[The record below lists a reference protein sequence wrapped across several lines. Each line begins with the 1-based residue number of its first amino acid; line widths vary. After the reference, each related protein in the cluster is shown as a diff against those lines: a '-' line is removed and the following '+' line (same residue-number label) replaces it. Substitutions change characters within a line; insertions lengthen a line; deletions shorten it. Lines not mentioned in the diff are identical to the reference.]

1 MKSQVQNLS
10 ISDFTYDLPNEKIA
24 IKPATNRSESKL
36 LLYNQGSISE
46 TIFDQLPKV
55 IDPNSHLVFNNTKVV
70 QARIIFQNRNGRDI
84 EIFCLE
90 PHGEGVDLSIAM
102 STQKSSQW
110 ICLVGGAKKWK
121 EEYLSISDGNG
132 FELRAYL
139 TERLEGEFLIT
150 FSWVAEDLTFSEVLE
165 NIGRIPL
172 PPYIKRELTD
182 SDKERYQTVFAK
194 EEGSVAAPTAGLH
207 FTNEIISE
215 LAQKG
220 IQSSQI
226 TLHVGAGTFKPVS
239 SDTMKDHPMHAE
251 WIDVDLA
258 TLSNLAEMDKRIT
271 PVGTTSMRTLESL
284 YWFGVK
290 WLSRTEETSMKELMM
305 WDAYDLPQ
313 HYSKQEALGGL
324 ADYLKSQNKN
334 RFIAKSRLIIA
345 PGYSPKVCGALI
357 TNFHQ
362 PGSTLLLLVAALI
375 GENWKKVYNYAL
387 ENNFRFLS
395 YGDSNYLKFK
405 V

>member
-1 MKSQVQNLS
+1 MKHHVQNLS
-10 ISDFTYDLPNEKIA
+10 ISDFTYNLPNERIA
-24 IKPATNRSESKL
+24 VKPVENRSESKL
-36 LLYNQGSISE
+36 LVYDNKQISD
-46 TIFDQLPKV
+46 TIFDNLDEV
-55 IDPNSHLVFNNTKVV
+55 IDPNSHLVFNNTRVV

-90 PHGEGVDLSIAM
+90 PFGENIDLSIAM
-102 STQKSSQW
+102 GTQKSAQW

-121 EEYLSISDGNG
+121 EQFLTISDEHG
-132 FELRAYL
+132 FELRAEL
-139 TERLEGEFLIT
+139 TKKLDGEFVIS
-150 FSWVAEDLTFSEVLE
+150 FYWKKEELTFSEVLE
-165 NIGRIPL
+165 HVGKIPL
-172 PPYIKRELTD
+172 PPYIKRDVTD

-207 FTNEIISE
+207 FTKELISK
-215 LAQKG
+215 LKSKG
-220 IQSSQI
+220 IDSSEI

-251 WIDVDLA
+251 WIDVDVSTILELA
-258 TLSNLAEMDKRIT
+258 KSKKRIT

-290 WLSRTEETSMKELMM
+290 VLTNPENPVLHELMQ

-313 HYSKQEALGGL
+313 NFSKEEALIAL
-324 ADYLKSQNKN
+324 ATHMQLNGVE
-334 RFIAKSRLIIA
+334 RFLAKSRLIIA
-345 PGYSPKVCGALI
+345 PGYTPRVCSALI

-375 GENWKKVYNYAL
+375 GDQWKRVYTYAL

-395 YGDSNYLKFK
+395 YGDSNYLRF
-405 V
+405 

>member
-46 TIFDQLPKV
+46 TIFDQLPEV

-102 STQKSSQW
+102 STQKTSQW

-121 EEYLSISDGNG
+121 EEYLSISDDNG

-150 FSWVAEDLTFSEVLE
+150 FSWVTEDLTFSEVLE
-165 NIGRIPL
+165 NVGRIPL

-207 FTNEIISE
+207 FTNEIIGQLES
-215 LAQKG
+215 KG

-239 SDTMKDHPMHAE
+239 SDTMKEHPMHAE
-251 WIDVDLA
+251 WIDVEMA
-258 TLSNLAEMDKRIT
+258 TLQELAEMDKRIT

-290 WLSRTEETSMKELMM
+290 WLSKTKETSMKELMM

-313 HYSKQEALGGL
+313 HYSKKDALNGL
-324 ADYLKSQNKN
+324 VDYLKSQNKT

-345 PGYSPKVCGALI
+345 PGYTPKVCGALI

-375 GENWKKVYNYAL
+375 GENWKKVYDYAL
-387 ENNFRFLS
+387 ENHFRFLS
-395 YGDSNYLKFK
+395 YGDSNYLKF
-405 V
+405 

>member
-1 MKSQVQNLS
+1 MKNQVQNLS

-24 IKPATNRSESKL
+24 LKPATNRSESKL
-36 LLYNQGSISE
+36 LVYDQGKISE
-46 TIFDQLPKV
+46 TIFDQLDQI
-55 IDPNSHLVFNNTKVV
+55 IDPDSHLVFNNTKVV

-90 PHGEGVDLSIAM
+90 PSGEGIELSRAM
-102 STQKSSQW
+102 SAQKSAQW

-121 EEYLSISDGNG
+121 EEYLTISDEKG

-139 TERLEGEFLIT
+139 TKRLEGEFLIT
-150 FSWVAEDLTFSEVLE
+150 FSWAPENLTFSEVLE
-165 NIGRIPL
+165 NVGRIPL
-172 PPYIKRELTD
+172 PPYIKRELND
-182 SDKERYQTVFAK
+182 SDKDRYQTVFAK

-207 FTNEIISE
+207 FTQKVINKLQNQGVKSSE
-215 LAQKG
+215 
-220 IQSSQI
+220 I

-239 SDTMKDHPMHAE
+239 SETMKDHPMHAE
-251 WIDVDLA
+251 WIDVDINTLVELA
-258 TLSNLAEMDKRIT
+258 HMDQRIT

-290 WLSRTEETSMKELMM
+290 WLASNTSSSMQELMM

-313 HYSKQEALGGL
+313 TYSKKEALLGL
-324 ADYLKSQNKN
+324 VAYLDAQNKN

-345 PGYSPKVCGALI
+345 PGYTPKVCGALI

-362 PGSTLLLLVAALI
+362 PGSTLLLLVAALV
-375 GENWKKVYNYAL
+375 GDQWKDIYAYAL
-387 ENNFRFLS
+387 DHHFRFLS
-395 YGDSNYLKFK
+395 YGDSNYLKF
-405 V
+405 

>member
-10 ISDFTYDLPNEKIA
+10 ISDFTYDLPNDKIA
-24 IKPATNRSESKL
+24 IKPAKNRSESKL
-36 LLYNQGSISE
+36 LVYNHQQISE
-46 TIFDQLPKV
+46 TIFDQLPEV

-121 EEYLSISDGNG
+121 EEYLSISNSKD

-165 NIGRIPL
+165 NVGRIPL
-172 PPYIKRELTD
+172 PPYIKRELTN

-207 FTNEIISE
+207 FTKEVISQ
-215 LAQKG
+215 LAKKG

-251 WIDVDLA
+251 WIDVDMT
-258 TLSNLAEMDKRIT
+258 TLQELAEMDKRIT

-290 WLSRTEETSMKELMM
+290 WLSQTEDTS
-305 WDAYDLPQ
+305 
-313 HYSKQEALGGL
+313 
-324 ADYLKSQNKN
+324 
-334 RFIAKSRLIIA
+334 
-345 PGYSPKVCGALI
+345 
-357 TNFHQ
+357 
-362 PGSTLLLLVAALI
+362 
-375 GENWKKVYNYAL
+375 
-387 ENNFRFLS
+387 
-395 YGDSNYLKFK
+395 
-405 V
+405 

>member
-10 ISDFTYDLPNEKIA
+10 ISDFTYDLPTDKIA
-24 IKPATNRSESKL
+24 IKPAIHRGDSKL
-36 LLYNQGSISE
+36 LVYDQGRITE
-46 TIFDQLPKV
+46 TIFDQLPQV

-70 QARIIFQNRNGRDI
+70 QARIIFQNKNGRDI

-90 PHGEGVDLSIAM
+90 PHGDGIDLSIAM
-102 STQKSSQW
+102 SAQKSSQW

-121 EEYLSISDGNG
+121 EEYLCISDDNG

-139 TERLEGEFLIT
+139 TERLAGEFLIT
-150 FSWVAEDLTFSEVLE
+150 FSWVAEKLTFSEVLE
-165 NIGRIPL
+165 HVGRIPL

-207 FTNEIISE
+207 FTNEIISQ
-215 LAQKG
+215 LSA
-220 IQSSQI
+220 IAIHSSQI

-251 WIDVDLA
+251 WIDADVHTLLELA
-258 TLSNLAEMDKRIT
+258 HCNKRIT
-271 PVGTTSMRTLESL
+271 PVGTTSMRTLETL

-290 WLSRTEETSMKELMM
+290 WLSQKDPATMKELLM

-313 HYSKQEALGGL
+313 EYSKEEALLGL
-324 ADYLKSQNKN
+324 VAYLKAQNKT

-345 PGYSPKVCGALI
+345 PGYTPKVCGALI

-375 GENWKKVYNYAL
+375 GDHWKKVYDYAL
-387 ENNFRFLS
+387 ENQFRFLS
-395 YGDSNYLKFK
+395 YGDSNYLKFS
-405 V
+405 

>member
-36 LLYNQGSISE
+36 LIYDQSGITES
-46 TIFDQLPKV
+46 IFDQLPQV

-70 QARIIFQNRNGRDI
+70 QARIIFQNRNRRDI

-90 PHGEGVDLSIAM
+90 PHGEGIDLSIAM
-102 STQKSSQW
+102 SSQKTSQW

-121 EEYLSISDGNG
+121 EEYLSISDENG

-150 FSWVAEDLTFSEVLE
+150 FSWAIADLTFSEVLE
-165 NIGRIPL
+165 NVGRIPL
-172 PPYIKRELTD
+172 PPYIKRELTN

-207 FTNEIISE
+207 FTKNVISE
-215 LAQKG
+215 LANKN
-220 IQSSQI
+220 IHSSQI

-239 SDTMKDHPMHAE
+239 SETMKDHPMHAE
-251 WIDVDLA
+251 WIDVDIETLQELA
-258 TLSNLAEMDKRIT
+258 LCQKRIT

-290 WLSRTEETSMKELMM
+290 WLAKTDNDSMKELMM
-305 WDAYDLPQ
+305 WDAYDLPKT
-313 HYSKQEALGGL
+313 HSKKEAFLGL
-324 ADYLKSQNKN
+324 VNYLNSQNKT

-345 PGYSPKVCGALI
+345 PGYTPKVCGALI

-375 GENWKKVYNYAL
+375 GENWRKVYNYAL
-387 ENNFRFLS
+387 QNNFRFLS
-395 YGDSNYLKFK
+395 YGDSNYLKF
-405 V
+405 

>member
-10 ISDFTYDLPNEKIA
+10 ISDFTYDLPTEKIA

-36 LLYNQGSISE
+36 LVYDSGSISE
-46 TIFDQLPKV
+46 TIFDQLPHV
-55 IDPNSHLVFNNTKVV
+55 IDSNSHLVFNNTKVV
-70 QARIIFQNRNGRDI
+70 QARIIFQNKNGRDI
-84 EIFCLE
+84 EVFCLE
-90 PHGEGVDLSIAM
+90 PYGQGIDLSIAM
-102 STQKSSQW
+102 ATQKSAQW

-139 TERLEGEFLIT
+139 TERLSGEFLIT
-150 FSWVAEDLTFSEVLE
+150 FSWVKEDLTFSEVLE
-165 NIGRIPL
+165 NVGRIPL
-172 PPYIKRELTD
+172 PPYIKRELNE

-207 FTNEIISE
+207 FTKDIIHQLSD
-215 LAQKG
+215 KG
-220 IQSSQI
+220 IRSSQI
-226 TLHVGAGTFKPVS
+226 TLHVGAGTFKPVD

-251 WIDVDLA
+251 WIDVNLGTLQELA
-258 TLSNLAEMDKRIT
+258 DCDKRIT
-271 PVGTTSMRTLESL
+271 PVGTTSMRTLETL

-290 WLSRTEETSMKELMM
+290 WLTQKDAESMKELMM

-313 HYSKQEALGGL
+313 NYSKKEALLGL
-324 ADYLKSQNKN
+324 IDFLEDQNKHQ
-334 RFIAKSRLIIA
+334 FIAKSRLIIA
-345 PGYSPKVCGALI
+345 PGYAMKVCGAII

-375 GENWKKVYNYAL
+375 GDNWKKVYDYAL
-387 ENNFRFLS
+387 KNNFRFLS
-395 YGDSNYLKFK
+395 YGDSNYLKF
-405 V
+405 

>member
-36 LLYNQGSISE
+36 LMYDQGKISD
-46 TIFDQLPKV
+46 TIFDQLPQV

-90 PHGEGVDLSIAM
+90 PYGEGVDLSIAM
-102 STQKSSQW
+102 SMQQNSQW
-110 ICLVGGAKKWK
+110 VCLVGGAKKWK
-121 EEYLSISDGNG
+121 EEYLTISDNNG

-139 TERLEGEFLIT
+139 TERLSGEFLIT
-150 FSWVAEDLTFSEVLE
+150 FSWIAKDLTFSEVLE
-165 NIGRIPL
+165 NVGRIPL
-172 PPYIKRELTD
+172 PPYIKRELTN

-207 FTNEIISE
+207 FTNEII
-215 LAQKG
+215 AQLSSQN
-220 IQSSQI
+220 ILSSQI

-251 WIDVDLA
+251 WIDVDIKTLEELA
-258 TLSNLAEMDKRIT
+258 TIEKWIT

-290 WLSRTEETSMKELMM
+290 WLSDKSSIMKELMM

-313 HYSKQEALGGL
+313 SYTKEEALTGL
-324 ADYLKSQNKN
+324 IDYLKLNNQT

-345 PGYSPKVCGALI
+345 PGYTTKVCQAII

-375 GENWKKVYNYAL
+375 GDDWKRVYDYAL
-387 ENNFRFLS
+387 NNDFRFLS
-395 YGDSNYLKFK
+395 YGDSNYLKF
-405 V
+405 

>member
-10 ISDFTYDLPNEKIA
+10 IRDFTYDLPTEKIA
-24 IKPATNRSESKL
+24 VKPATHRSESKL
-36 LLYNQGSISE
+36 LVYNQGNISE
-46 TIFDQLPKV
+46 TIFDQLPETM
-55 IDPNSHLVFNNTKVV
+55 DPNSHLVFNNTKVV

-90 PHGEGVDLSIAM
+90 PHGEGVDLSMAM
-102 STQKSSQW
+102 SAQKTSQW

-121 EEYLSISDGNG
+121 EEYLCISDSNG
-132 FELRAYL
+132 FELRAFL

-150 FSWVAEDLTFSEVLE
+150 FSWIAEDLTFSEVLE
-165 NIGRIPL
+165 NVGRIPL

-207 FTNEIISE
+207 FTNEVVSQ
-215 LAQKG
+215 LADKG
-220 IQSSQI
+220 IHSSQI

-239 SDTMKDHPMHAE
+239 SDTMKEHPMHAE
-251 WIDVDLA
+251 WIDADMDTLLELA
-258 TLSNLAEMDKRIT
+258 HCDKRIT
-271 PVGTTSMRTLESL
+271 PVGTTSMRTLETL

-290 WLSRTEETSMKELMM
+290 WLTHKDTSSMKELMM

-313 HYSKQEALGGL
+313 SYSKKEAFLGL
-324 ADYLKSQNKN
+324 VDFLNSQDKT
-334 RFIAKSRLIIA
+334 RFMAKSRLIIA

-375 GENWKKVYNYAL
+375 GKEWKNVYDYAL

-395 YGDSNYLKFK
+395 YGDSNYLRF
-405 V
+405 

>member
-24 IKPATNRSESKL
+24 IKPASNRSESKL
-36 LLYNQGSISE
+36 LVYNQQQISE
-46 TIFDQLPKV
+46 TIFDQLPQV

-121 EEYLSISDGNG
+121 EEYLSISDGKG

-139 TERLEGEFLIT
+139 TQRLEGEFLIT

-165 NIGRIPL
+165 NVGRIPL

-215 LAQKG
+215 LAQKS

-251 WIDVDLA
+251 WIDVKIV
-258 TLSNLAEMDKRIT
+258 TLKELAEMEKRIT

-313 HYSKQEALGGL
+313 HYSKKEALMGL
-324 ADYLKSQNKN
+324 VDYLKSQNKN

-345 PGYSPKVCGALI
+345 PGYTPKICGALI

-375 GENWKKVYNYAL
+375 GENWEKVYDYAL
-387 ENNFRFLS
+387 ENHFRFLS
-395 YGDSNYLKFK
+395 YGDSNYLKF
-405 V
+405 

>member
-1 MKSQVQNLS
+1 MKSRVQNLS

-24 IKPATNRSESKL
+24 IKPASNRSESKL
-36 LLYNQGSISE
+36 LVYNQQQISE
-46 TIFDQLPKV
+46 TIFDQLPQV

-121 EEYLSISDGNG
+121 EEYLSISDGKG

-139 TERLEGEFLIT
+139 TQRLEGEFLIT

-165 NIGRIPL
+165 NVGRIPL

-215 LAQKG
+215 LAQKS

-251 WIDVDLA
+251 WIDVKIV
-258 TLSNLAEMDKRIT
+258 TLKELAEMEKRIT

-313 HYSKQEALGGL
+313 HYSKKEALMGL
-324 ADYLKSQNKN
+324 VDYLKSQNKN

-345 PGYSPKVCGALI
+345 PGYTPKICGALI

-375 GENWKKVYNYAL
+375 GENWEKVYDYAL
-387 ENNFRFLS
+387 ENHFRFLS
-395 YGDSNYLKFK
+395 YGDSNYLKF
-405 V
+405 